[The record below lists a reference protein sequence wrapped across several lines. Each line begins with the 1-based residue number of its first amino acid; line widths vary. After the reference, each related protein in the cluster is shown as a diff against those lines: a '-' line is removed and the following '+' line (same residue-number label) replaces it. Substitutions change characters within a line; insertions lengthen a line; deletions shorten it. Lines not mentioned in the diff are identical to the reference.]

1 MPDLLLELFSE
12 EIPARMQA
20 QAARDLERLA
30 RERLAAAELD
40 VHSLRAFAGPRRLTL
55 AVDGLPAAQ
64 ADRREERRGPRANAP
79 DKAIEGFLRS
89 TGLTRDQLSER
100 DGVLFA
106 ELHRPGRRTSDLLA
120 EMVGEIV
127 RGFPWPKSMRWASGT
142 LRWVRPL
149 KRILCLFDGKVVPVE
164 IELGGGA
171 TLVASNLTEGHRFL
185 GRDRAPFA
193 VTGVED
199 YAERLCDHYVIL
211 DPAERRARIAAGCR
225 AVCEARGLEWVEDEG
240 LLEEVTGLAEWPV
253 PILGDMDAGFL
264 DLPAEVIRT
273 SMRVH
278 QRYFAVRDLATDKLA
293 PHFVV
298 VANIEPQDGGA
309 VIAHGNARVLTARLS
324 DARFFWDEDQRAGN
338 FDRWLEKLRGVT
350 FHAKLGT
357 LAERVER
364 ITALAREIAPLVG
377 ADPRLAEAAARL
389 CKADLASGMVGE
401 FPELQGIM
409 GGYYVRALAQAPLPL
424 SAEPDGNE
432 DPLATVEELVSFPL
446 EGGRAGMGV
455 QGAAG
460 ASEGAGGV
468 SLSTGAASRASSFDA
483 GARTPIPGPSPFRQ
497 REGWTAEEI
506 GQVADAVRDHYKPLG
521 PSDSVP
527 TAPVTVAVALADKL
541 DTLVGFFAIDE
552 RPTGS
557 KDPYALRRAALGVI
571 RLVLGNDV
579 RSIWHPIR
587 RVRAT
592 WLMDEILAGLQRAVT
607 ERDARFEAAVE
618 MVDSINSSGVALYSL
633 ATRWIKTGL
642 RDANARSMNEAF
654 RAEFDRI
661 AQVGM
666 SQLGKGEAVDAEL
679 LAFFA
684 DRLKVLLREEGKRHD
699 LVDAVFALGDDDL
712 VRIVRRVEALSAF
725 LATEDGASLLAGY
738 KRAANI
744 LRAEAKKTPD
754 EDFALNPQ
762 LGAMIE
768 PEEMALQTTL
778 ATVQGE
784 VAQALDRE
792 DYAHAMRAFS
802 HLRAPVDA
810 FFDRVLVNAPDPAL
824 RLNRLRLLS
833 GVRDTANRIADFS
846 LVGG

>member
-20 QAARDLERLA
+20 QAARDLERMA

-55 AVDGLPAAQ
+55 AVDGLPQAQ

-127 RGFPWPKSMRWASGT
+127 RGFPWPKSMRWGSGT

-149 KRILCLFDGKVVPVE
+149 KRILCLFDGEVVPVE

-171 TLVASNLTEGHRFL
+171 TLAASNLTEGHRFM
-185 GRDRAPFA
+185 GEDRRPFA
-193 VTGVED
+193 VSGFED
-199 YAERLCDHYVIL
+199 CAERLSHHYVIL
-211 DPAERRARIAAGCR
+211 DPAERRARIASGCR
-225 AVCEARGLEWVEDEG
+225 AACEARGLEWVEDEG
-240 LLEEVTGLAEWPV
+240 LLDEVTGLAEWPV
-253 PILGDMDAGFL
+253 PILGEMDASFL

-278 QRYFAVRDLATDKLA
+278 QRYFAVRDPATGKLA

-324 DARFFWDEDQRAGN
+324 DARFFWDQDRRGN
-338 FDRWLEKLRGVT
+338 NFGRWAEKLQGVT

-364 ITALAREIAPLVG
+364 IAALAAEIAPLVG
-377 ADPRLAEAAARL
+377 ADPKLAETAARL

-409 GGYYVRALAQAPLPL
+409 GGYYVRAHAGDALPL
-424 SAEPDGNE
+424 SAEPDGSE
-432 DPLATVEELVSFPL
+432 DPLATVEQMV
-446 EGGRAGMGV
+446 GGAQAPSVGFADSSPG
-455 QGAAG
+455 GG
-460 ASEGAGGV
+460 ASDATLAAADPPPLGESDHAQRGGGDP
-468 SLSTGAASRASSFDA
+468 LSGL
-483 GARTPIPGPSPFRQ
+483 TP
-497 REGWTAEEI
+497 AEIEV
-506 GQVADAVRDHYKPLG
+506 VADAVRDHYKPLG

-527 TAPVTVAVALADKL
+527 TAPVTVAVALADKI

-571 RLVLGNDV
+571 RLILDNRLRVSLNGETIRPLTRWLAASSMMDPIV
-579 RSIWHPIR
+579 IYSGEPLARSFFSNI
-587 RVRAT
+587 
-592 WLMDEILAGLQRAVT
+592 DNNEIEFAHDRLDHWQDHELHLEAPHVT
-607 ERDARFEAAVE
+607 EMWRMFDLQHVE
-618 MVDSINSSGVALYSL
+618 VDIQRWADRLASAL
-633 ATRWIKTGL
+633 R
-642 RDANARSMNEAF
+642 
-654 RAEFDRI
+654 
-661 AQVGM
+661 
-666 SQLGKGEAVDAEL
+666 
-679 LAFFA
+679 AFFA

-699 LVDAVFALGDDDL
+699 LVDAVFALGDYDL

-738 KRAANI
+738 RRAANI

-762 LGAMIE
+762 LGAMQQ

-778 ATVQGE
+778 ATVQGQ
-784 VAQALDRE
+784 VAQALERE
-792 DYAHAMRAFS
+792 DYEHAMRVFS
-802 HLRAPVDA
+802 HLRSPVDA
-810 FFDRVLVNAPDPAL
+810 FFDRVLVNAPEPAL

-846 LVGG
+846 LVNG